1 MLFEAENEPCDV
13 CPISVERSLLK
24 PKLKVLI
31 AKFAEEGRRA
41 WKAYQDSLLDMK
53 ARLLPVGKK

>member
-13 CPISVERSLLK
+13 CPVSVERSL
-24 PKLKVLI
+24 LKVLI